1 MKRIAFVIMLVFGTL
16 LAGCQKEDKTTTLT
30 GYDESRLSLTAFA
43 DNASIEGGFTFTAA
57 ADWYTQVS
65 YDTPVK
71 SGTNEWIT
79 LEPAN
84 GSAGTITI
92 NIELQP
98 NTTGTNRT
106 ATIKIICGDTV
117 LTITVTQRADDA
129 PSTGDPT
136 IPGTF
141 DPAITITSIESTSE
155 WNGNAKFYFEYDSVL
170 MSNGLPRLKKMWTD
184 DAEAEDANGN
194 VTRAHAEYIFTY
206 ENNTMIATSYMDG
219 TLIDRQIA
227 TIGNNGYIEQLVR
240 ESEGAVSSKPYRR
253 YAPAANDITFIT
265 SYTYTYNNEGYL
277 EKTVETS
284 DFSSSVYNF
293 DFSWNNGNL
302 SQLNWDNGNDYLSY
316 TQLPVAKTSLDMT
329 GVILGLIST
338 SEGLNFAYGN
348 SVFTIIGMMGKSN
361 TNLIDKIESTGTS
374 YHNVRFDYETDSRGR
389 IVKITATEINS
400 GTNTP
405 GYDGTRSD
413 VDEPDVCIF
422 TYAQ

>member
-1 MKRIAFVIMLVFGTL
+1 MLVFGTL

-84 GSAGTITI
+84 GSAGTVTI

-170 MSNGLPRLKKMWTD
+170 MSNGLPRLKKMWT
-184 DAEAEDANGN
+184 AGE
-194 VTRAHAEYIFTY
+194 
-206 ENNTMIATSYMDG
+206 
-219 TLIDRQIA
+219 
-227 TIGNNGYIEQLVR
+227 
-240 ESEGAVSSKPYRR
+240 
-253 YAPAANDITFIT
+253 
-265 SYTYTYNNEGYL
+265 
-277 EKTVETS
+277 
-284 DFSSSVYNF
+284 
-293 DFSWNNGNL
+293 
-302 SQLNWDNGNDYLSY
+302 
-316 TQLPVAKTSLDMT
+316 
-329 GVILGLIST
+329 
-338 SEGLNFAYGN
+338 
-348 SVFTIIGMMGKSN
+348 
-361 TNLIDKIESTGTS
+361 
-374 YHNVRFDYETDSRGR
+374 
-389 IVKITATEINS
+389 
-400 GTNTP
+400 
-405 GYDGTRSD
+405 
-413 VDEPDVCIF
+413 C
-422 TYAQ
+422 